1 LTGAV
6 PAQYPAGLQTQNQR
20 RINMKRVIAL
30 LLGAASISTVLV
42 QAQAVTSFKLG
53 TFQTQARTFVG
64 IVLRDSVVVDFVAA
78 SRAIRPASNVVL
90 PSDMKDLIARYD
102 SGLRDRIVQVV
113 QSVNAGTAARPAYVY
128 DLTALKTMPPIMYP
142 TTMLNVAV
150 NYTEHGAEMAARDGS
165 RAAETP
171 QGSALPGT
179 KSAPGV
185 WERKPADTRWN
196 PYMFLKSPTA
206 VIANGES
213 IRLPPGRTDI
223 DWECEL
229 GVVIGRA
236 ASRVPAASAKDYI
249 FGYTLEND
257 VSDRGGRGD
266 ARFAGSD
273 WLVGKS
279 HDTFAPMGPFIVPR
293 EFVANPQVLPI
304 KVLLNAK
311 MFQEGTSADMIHDV
325 YEQVEYASNI
335 MTLRPGDVIATGT
348 PPGVGSAKKP
358 PVFFKAGDS
367 LSCTYEGIGTL
378 VNPVVGPAPTVS
390 R

>member
-1 LTGAV
+1 
-6 PAQYPAGLQTQNQR
+6 
-20 RINMKRVIAL
+20 MKQVIAL
-30 LLGAASISTVLV
+30 LLGAGIVSTVIV
-42 QAQAVTSFKLG
+42 QAQSVTPFKLG
-53 TFQTQARTFVG
+53 TFQGPARTFVG
-64 IVLRDSVVVDFVAA
+64 IVLRDSVVVDFAAA
-78 SRAIRPASNVVL
+78 SRAIAPASNVLL
-90 PSDMKDLIARYD
+90 PTDMKDLIARYD
-102 SGLRDRIVQVV
+102 SGLRERIVQVV
-113 QSVNAGTAARPAYVY
+113 RRVNAQTSARPAYVY
-128 DLTALKTMPPIMYP
+128 DLTALKIKPPVMYP

-150 NYTEHGAEMAARDGS
+150 NYTEHGAEMAARDAA

-179 KSAPGV
+179 KSAPGI
-185 WERKPADTRWN
+185 WERKPNDTRWN

-213 IRLPPGRTDI
+213 IQLPVGRTEI

-229 GVVIGRA
+229 GVVIARR
-236 ASRVPAASAKDYI
+236 ASRVPPASAKDYI

-266 ARFAGSD
+266 TRFGGSD
-273 WLVGKS
+273 WLIGKS
-279 HDTFAPMGPFIVPR
+279 HESFAPMGPFIVPS
-293 EFVANPQVLPI
+293 EFVPNPQALPI
-304 KVLLNAK
+304 KVLLNGK
-311 MFQEGTSADMIHDV
+311 LFQEGTSADMIHDV
-325 YEQVEYASNI
+325 YEQVAYASNI
-335 MTLRPGDVIATGT
+335 MTLSPGDVIATGT

-378 VNPVVGPAPTVS
+378 VNPVVGPVPTSS